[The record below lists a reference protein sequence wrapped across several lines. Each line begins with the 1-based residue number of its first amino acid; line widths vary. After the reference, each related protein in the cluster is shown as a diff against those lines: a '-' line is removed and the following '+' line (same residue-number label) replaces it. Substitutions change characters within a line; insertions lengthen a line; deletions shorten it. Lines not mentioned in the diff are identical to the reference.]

1 MDSLLSI
8 EEEESSPWSPAL
20 SFCIWFGVA
29 FLVIKSCICK
39 RKKPHQEAK
48 TNMASSTIRAVE
60 KILSYRFKDKSLLEE
75 ALTHSSYYNN
85 NSGESFRS
93 YQRLEFVGDTV
104 LGLALS
110 EYLYLE
116 YPSLD
121 AGQLSPLHDANVSN
135 EKLARVAV
143 RHHLDSYIRHNI
155 RDFPLKVQKFA
166 AAVNQEDDKSLYWS
180 IKAPKILADIVES
193 LAAAIYVDLGLDLQ
207 KLWVIFRDLLD
218 PLVTP
223 EVLLQ
228 QPHPVTTLYDQCQK
242 QGREVDI
249 KDLRIEAKNIASVYV
264 DGAFVASDIS
274 DDKDTAR
281 RNAAQLALL
290 KLSKSMPTNLRRSDF
305 SFGLNKSFEIEGAK
319 QKLREVCQKKRWDK
333 PSYSIGKEEGP
344 SNDKKYVCSV
354 QIETEDGGLFMAGE
368 EKSRVK
374 EAENSA
380 ASCLIRALLDSNII

>member
-1 MDSLLSI
+1 MDAEYHLWRAGTPSGKCLTDEMGYNEFSETRLM
-8 EEEESSPWSPAL
+8 
-20 SFCIWFGVA
+20 SF
-29 FLVIKSCICK
+29 LN
-39 RKKPHQEAK
+39 HE
-48 TNMASSTIRAVE
+48 
-60 KILSYRFKDKSLLEE
+60 
-75 ALTHSSYYNN
+75 
-85 NSGESFRS
+85 
-93 YQRLEFVGDTV
+93 
-104 LGLALS
+104 
-110 EYLYLE
+110 
-116 YPSLD
+116 
-121 AGQLSPLHDANVSN
+121 
-135 EKLARVAV
+135 
-143 RHHLDSYIRHNI
+143 
-155 RDFPLKVQKFA
+155 VQKFA